1 VTAAALRTVVT
12 QACQLWLDRDT
23 RDLGWTHAPAG
34 QEPVLGNFSQPYDT
48 WAGMRQTLDAE
59 AWPPGGA
66 PRSVQYFCGTMAL
79 ADEPPQTDT
88 GFPARARAL
97 AKEHAVGLLRDRV
110 KALWTAADTGFPWQW
125 LVDPLGAEGQ
135 SRLDRQYW
143 RANVDP
149 SERYVLSVAG
159 SAASRLTADGS
170 GLDNLFLVGDWLRT
184 GIDAGCVEAAVM
196 GGMQA
201 ARAISGFPEVILGES
216 DL

>member
-1 VTAAALRTVVT
+1 VLAFDDVVLGLPVGSLPLVAPALLATSPPLQATAAALRTVVT

-59 AWPPGGA
+59 AWPPGHA

-110 KALWTAADTGFPWQW
+110 KALWTATDST
-125 LVDPLGAEGQ
+125 
-135 SRLDRQYW
+135 
-143 RANVDP
+143 
-149 SERYVLSVAG
+149 
-159 SAASRLTADGS
+159 
-170 GLDNLFLVGDWLRT
+170 
-184 GIDAGCVEAAVM
+184 
-196 GGMQA
+196 
-201 ARAISGFPEVILGES
+201 
-216 DL
+216 